1 MIFCSHTFLFY
12 SPFAQLEWNGID
24 RLYEVVEFLGEGS
37 MGSVAKVRKRDTAIG
52 GSARSEFVDNEKCCF
67 HLVSMFRLPQSN
79 NSKFEDFSRH
89 NGSSGTVTPLSA
101 SNHSISKPKN
111 KKVLQH
117 KPSSLISYKSS
128 NKTVTYA
135 LKSLHLDRCTSVALK
150 EELKNE
156 GKMNVGENI
165 RVSNRSID

>member
-1 MIFCSHTFLFY
+1 
-12 SPFAQLEWNGID
+12 
-24 RLYEVVEFLGEGS
+24 

-67 HLVSMFRLPQSN
+67 QLVSFFRLPQSKA
-79 NSKFEDFSRH
+79 SMFEEQKD
-89 NGSSGTVTPLSA
+89 GSGTVTPLSV
-101 SNHSISKPKN
+101 SNHSLSKPKN

-128 NKTVTYA
+128 FKTVTYA

-156 GKMNVGENI
+156 GKMNVSEKI
-165 RVSNRSID
+165 RVSNRLSD

>member
-1 MIFCSHTFLFY
+1 M
-12 SPFAQLEWNGID
+12 EWNGID
-24 RLYEVVEFLGEGS
+24 RLYEVIEYLGEGS

-67 HLVSMFRLPQSN
+67 QLFSFFRFPQSN
-79 NSKFEDFSRH
+79 KSKAFEDFSTH
-89 NGSSGTVTPLSA
+89 NNGSGTATPLSA
-101 SNHSISKPKN
+101 SNHSLSKSKN

-156 GKMNVGENI
+156 GKVNISEKI
-165 RVSNRSID
+165 RVSNRLID